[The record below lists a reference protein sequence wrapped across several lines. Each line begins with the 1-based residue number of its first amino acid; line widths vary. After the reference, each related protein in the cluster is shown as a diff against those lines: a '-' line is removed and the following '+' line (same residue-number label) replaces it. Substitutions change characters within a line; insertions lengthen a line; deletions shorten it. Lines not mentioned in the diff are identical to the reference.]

1 MVWLIC
7 ILLSLLALIRF
18 FGGDSGANVGGTAG
32 LAIGDHAK
40 R

>member
-18 FGGDSGANVGGTAG
+18 FWRRFPAQTSEAPQVWQSVTM
-32 LAIGDHAK
+32 
-40 R
+40 

>member
-18 FGGDSGANVGGTAG
+18 LGGDSRR
-32 LAIGDHAK
+32 K
-40 R
+40 RRRHRRFGNR